1 MQFFSNNPALR
12 AHIESQFDFMNEFSQ
27 KMLDALREISEMN
40 LRLARQTIEGSIHAG
55 RELSHVTDPMQFTQV
70 AMKQLEPAAERLRV
84 YQQHLLSALAGAQAD
99 LTRTAESRMPE
110 ASRRAGAA
118 AEEMVRQATS
128 GTTIPVTSPSRQTS
142 NGPATPSPMPGNGS
156 AEGKPHSA

>member
-1 MQFFSNNPALR
+1 MQFFSDNPALR
-12 AHIESQFDFMNEFSQ
+12 AHIESQIDFMTEFTQ
-27 KMLDALREISEMN
+27 KTFDALREISELN
-40 LRLARQTIEGSIHAG
+40 LRLARQTIEGSLHAC
-55 RELSHVTDPMQFTQV
+55 RELTHITDPMQFTQV
-70 AMKQLEPAAERLRV
+70 AMKQLEPAAERLRT

-110 ASRRAGAA
+110 VSRRAGAA
-118 AEEMVRQATS
+118 AEEMVRQAAA
-128 GTTIPVTSPSRQTS
+128 GTTIPVTAPRRQTP